1 MYSFP
6 IILQQIKA
14 KNEQRKSEGATVARL
29 SQTGYSTDSDFFFGS
44 DQHLQATATQ
54 IRCKTVVYLTRKRL
68 ARLVSN
74 LANTGKLVARP
85 PVFVASCFCAA
96 FSALEFPTFLPEMLG
111 KTWGQ
116 LLPVYY

>member
-14 KNEQRKSEGATVARL
+14 KNEQKKSEGATVARL
-29 SQTGYSTDSDFFFGS
+29 SQTGYSTDSDFFGS
-44 DQHLQATATQ
+44 DQHFQAIATQ
-54 IRCKTVVYLTRKRL
+54 IRCKTVVYLNWKRL

-74 LANTGKLVARP
+74 PANTGKLVARP

-96 FSALEFPTFLPEMLG
+96 FSALEFPIFLPEMLG
-111 KTWGQ
+111 KTVAQ
-116 LLPVYY
+116 VLPEYY